1 MNAKQKL
8 AFEIALGEYGHKERR
23 GGENPEI
30 LKYFHEIGYTD
41 IKEDEVPWCSAFVNW
56 CVMKAGLPITKNLAA
71 KSWLGWGKKVMI
83 PEIGDIA
90 VFKRGNLGWQGHAGF
105 YIKNNG
111 IYVWVLSGNQSD
123 EVNISKYS
131 GTDLLSYRRYE

>member
-1 MNAKQKL
+1 MNTKQKL

-23 GGENPEI
+23 GENPEI

-41 IKEDEVPWCSAFVNW
+41 IKEDEIPWCSAFVNW

-71 KSWLGWGKKVMI
+71 KSWLGWGKKVMV

-90 VFKRGNLGWQGHAGF
+90 VF
-105 YIKNNG
+105 
-111 IYVWVLSGNQSD
+111 
-123 EVNISKYS
+123 
-131 GTDLLSYRRYE
+131 